1 MLILLLSFWH
11 VFYFLFSFLNSI
23 LLVLTCMYAHT
34 HTHTHTRVCVCTH
47 AKEEKRK
54 SRKECLA
61 AGGVAA
67 LYQQT
72 YMSVAILFPFAQF
85 PAV

>member
-1 MLILLLSFWH
+1 MH
-11 VFYFLFSFLNSI
+11 
-23 LLVLTCMYAHT
+23 THTHARAHT
-34 HTHTHTRVCVCTH
+34 HTHTHTHKHTR
-47 AKEEKRK
+47 AKEEEKRK

-72 YMSVAILFPFAQF
+72 YMSVAILFLFGQF
-85 PAV
+85 PAVQENLICCKDIAFI